1 MRSLASYFIVQKKNK
16 KKMPLSVYEY
26 PRCKPYLSQD
36 QQQKYESYL
45 NIINKSGKITDYFW
59 KINKTHLI

>member
-1 MRSLASYFIVQKKNK
+1 
-16 KKMPLSVYEY
+16 MPLSVYEY

-45 NIINKSGKITDYFW
+45 NIINKSGKITDYF
-59 KINKTHLI
+59 